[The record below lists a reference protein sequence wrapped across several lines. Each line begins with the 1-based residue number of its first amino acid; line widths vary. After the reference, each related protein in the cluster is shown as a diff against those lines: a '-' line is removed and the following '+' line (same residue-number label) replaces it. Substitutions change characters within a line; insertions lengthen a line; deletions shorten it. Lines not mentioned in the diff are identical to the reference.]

1 MVNIDGVKYGNSR
14 CNLSGIDINRVWR
27 KPSDVLFPE
36 VTAIKTMIEGFKSER
51 KVVMMC
57 DLHGHS
63 MARNAFA
70 YCNDYA
76 TNQFQAKLFP
86 YILEQLDT
94 ETFSFA
100 KSTFKV

>member
-14 CNLSGIDINRVWR
+14 CNLSGIDINRVWI

-76 TNQFQAKLFP
+76 TNQLQAKLFP
-86 YILEQLDT
+86 YILE
-94 ETFSFA
+94 
-100 KSTFKV
+100 